1 MEGSPALDVKISTV
15 IATLDEA
22 RNLESLLARLETLPG
37 IHEVIVADGGSTDGT
52 QELAARRARL
62 IASEP
67 GRGLQLRA
75 GAREATGDVLLFL
88 HADVVPPE
96 DVAGQ
101 IIGAIDKGFIGGN
114 FRLRYPEGGLLGRW
128 LELLAPLNR
137 KRRRY
142 YGDSGLFVRRDA
154 YKSFGG
160 FPAIPIMEDIEFV
173 RRMER
178 YGKTA
183 YLPGPIISSAR
194 RWEGRA
200 LRTLL
205 LWGGMQTA
213 YALGVSPWKLD
224 RFYRSRKH

>member
-1 MEGSPALDVKISTV
+1 MKLSIVIPTLNEEENLGAL
-15 IATLDEA
+15 
-22 RNLESLLARLETLPG
+22 LELLGPTPG
-37 IHEVIVADGGSTDGT
+37 IHEVVVSDGGSADGT

-62 IASEP
+62 TVSGP

-75 GAREATGDVLLFL
+75 GAQEATGDVLLFL
-88 HADVVPPE
+88 HADVLPPP
-96 DVAGQ
+96 DVAAQ
-101 IIGAIDKGFIGGN
+101 IDRAVSAGYVGGN
-114 FRLRYPEGGLLGRW
+114 FRLGYPDGGLLGRW
-128 LELLAPLNR
+128 LELLAPVYRGLG
-137 KRRRY
+137 RY

-154 YKSFGG
+154 YEAFGG

-183 YLPGPIISSAR
+183 YLPGPIASSTR
-194 RWEGRA
+194 RWRGRA

-224 RFYRSRKH
+224 RFYRPPDR